1 MKIWVDA
8 DACPGPIK
16 ELIVRAA
23 KRLEIDTVFVANKYI
38 GLPESRCLTSVRIG
52 VDPEAVDQYIIKNAE
67 PCDLAITQDIPL
79 ASALVQKGVIAI
91 SPRGTLFSD
100 DNIGERLA
108 VRNLMQD
115 IRDSGGITAGPKPF
129 GLKDRQRFADTLD
142 RELTRCMK

>member
-23 KRLEIDTVFVANKYI
+23 KRLGINTVFVANKYI
-38 GLPESRCLTSVRIG
+38 GLPESSYLTSVRIG
-52 VDPEAVDQYIIKNAE
+52 VDPEAVDQYIIENAE
-67 PCDLAITQDIPL
+67 PRDLVITQDIPL
-79 ASALVQKGVIAI
+79 ASALVQKQVIAI
-91 SPRGTLFSD
+91 SPRGTLFSV

-115 IRDSGGITAGPKPF
+115 IRDSGGITSGPKQF

-142 RELTRCMK
+142 RELTKFMK

>member
-23 KRLEIDTVFVANKYI
+23 KRLGINTVFVANKYI
-38 GLPESRCLTSVRIG
+38 GLPDSSYLTSVRIG

-67 PCDLAITQDIPL
+67 SRDLAITQDIPL
-79 ASALVQKGVIAI
+79 ASALVQKGIIAI
-91 SPRGTLFSD
+91 SPRGTLFSV

-115 IRDSGGITAGPKPF
+115 IRDSGGITFGPKQF
-129 GLKDRQRFADTLD
+129 GRKDRQRFADTLD
-142 RELTRCMK
+142 RELTRCMR

>member
-23 KRLEIDTVFVANKYI
+23 KRLGIDTVFVANKYI
-38 GLPESRCLTSVRIG
+38 GLPESRYLTSVRIG

-91 SPRGTLFSD
+91 SPRGTLFSA

-115 IRDSGGITAGPKPF
+115 IRDSGGITSGPKQF